1 MKRYRAEPNGVTIT
15 HQLRNALSA
24 ATHNLSFTGQLRYR
38 VTPNGVGLLPAYIHA
53 IACPRCGLKEPRC
66 G

>member
-24 ATHNLSFTGQLRYR
+24 ATRR
-38 VTPNGVGLLPAYIHA
+38 M
-53 IACPRCGLKEPRC
+53 KEPRC
-66 G
+66 GGPDHPGGLSEEQRGEKMKKNKIFLIMSL